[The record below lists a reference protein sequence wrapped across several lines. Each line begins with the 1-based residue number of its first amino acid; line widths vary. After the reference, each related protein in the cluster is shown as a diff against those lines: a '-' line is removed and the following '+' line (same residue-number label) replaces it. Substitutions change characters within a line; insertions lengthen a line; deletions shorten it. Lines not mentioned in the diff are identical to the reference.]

1 MTSDTHRYRVDVEW
15 TGNTGAGTGHYGDYA
30 RDHVI
35 RIEGKPVLRGSS
47 DPAFRGD
54 PTRHNPEDLLIASLS
69 SCHMLW
75 YLHLCAEAGLV
86 VERYR
91 DQAVGLL
98 ELSGAGGGRFRD
110 VLLQPRVRF
119 RPPVDL
125 TLAKTLHARAHALC
139 FIASSMNFPVRC
151 HPDLALAN
159 EPDQER

>member
-1 MTSDTHRYRVDVEW
+1 MGIGDRVDA
-15 TGNTGAGTGHYGDYA
+15 GAGTGHYGDYA

-91 DQAVGLL
+91 DQAVGPV
-98 ELSGAGGGRFRD
+98 SYRHPRD
-110 VLLQPRVRF
+110 HETVL
-119 RPPVDL
+119 DL
-125 TLAKTLHARAHALC
+125 
-139 FIASSMNFPVRC
+139 V
-151 HPDLALAN
+151 
-159 EPDQER
+159 